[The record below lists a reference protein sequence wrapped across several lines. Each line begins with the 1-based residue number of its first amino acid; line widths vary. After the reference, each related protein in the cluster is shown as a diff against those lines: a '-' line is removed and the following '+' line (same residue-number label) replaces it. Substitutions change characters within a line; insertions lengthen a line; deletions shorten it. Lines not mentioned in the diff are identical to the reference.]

1 MSMLGRTAFVIGY
14 AASLGLFTACEG
26 RPSMEVRASAVPVG
40 DKVNV
45 SFDREITGRAV
56 DQYWLV
62 LAPEG
67 APDAYAEERIFVER
81 NARSS
86 AVDAM
91 RPGRYELRLHGDFP
105 HRQHNVI
112 ARAKVEITPRS
123 LADGRR

>member
-14 AASLGLFTACEG
+14 AASLGLFTACDA
-26 RPSMEVRASAVPVG
+26 RPAMEVRTAAVAVG
-40 DKVNV
+40 EKVNV
-45 SFDREITGRAV
+45 AFDREITGRAV

-67 APDAYAEERIFVER
+67 APDDYAEERIFVER

-105 HRQHNVI
+105 RRQHNVI
-112 ARAKVEITPRS
+112 ARAKVEITPRAV
-123 LADGRR
+123 ADGRK